1 MTIHKEGHRF
11 LIYAFFVLSAL
22 NIGIFAF
29 FREYSLVSC
38 VFFGLTVILFLFSLL
53 FFRSPHRTIE
63 INDKY
68 IYAPAD
74 GKVVVIEEME
84 EKEYFHDK
92 RIQVSIFM
100 SLFNVH
106 VNRYSVS
113 GEIKYKKHDYGKH
126 MMAWLPKSSRAN
138 EQTTVVIDNGN
149 GIELMIRQI
158 AGAIARRIIS
168 YAKIGEKVNQG
179 DELGIIK
186 FGSRVDL
193 FLPTDAEIKVSL
205 HQKVRGNK
213 SIIAEL

>member
-1 MTIHKEGHRF
+1 MTIHKKGHRF
-11 LIYAFFVLSAL
+11 LIYAFFVLLGL

-29 FREYSLVSC
+29 FREYSLVTC
-38 VFFGLTVILFLFSLL
+38 VFLGLTIILFLFSLL
-53 FFRSPHRTIE
+53 FFRSPRRTIE
-63 INDKY
+63 INEKY

-74 GKVVVIEEME
+74 GRVVVIEELE

-113 GEIKYKKHDYGKH
+113 GEIKYKKHDDGKH

-168 YAKIGEKVNQG
+168 YPKIGEKVNQG

-186 FGSRVDL
+186 FGSRVDI

-213 SIIAEL
+213 SVIAEL